1 MNPVDLITKTFQF
14 KIGNTTF
21 QPAYWHAISIVFLL
35 FLLII
40 TMAQVRRHFMDYSL
54 RGGVVGVLLGFALA
68 LVIEGFMILGGHTIL
83 TNVLGWK
90 NAPKPISNALDAGK
104 SKLVDV
110 LGTQTSPQPKEKLSQ
125 DQIIESYQSLN
136 PDIQRTIRST
146 ICSP

>member
-1 MNPVDLITKTFQF
+1 
-14 KIGNTTF
+14 
-21 QPAYWHAISIVFLL
+21 
-35 FLLII
+35 
-40 TMAQVRRHFMDYSL
+40 MDYSL

>member
-1 MNPVDLITKTFQF
+1 MNPAEAITKTFQF

-21 QPAYWHAISIVFLL
+21 QPAYWHAAAIVFLL

-40 TMAQVRRHFMDYSL
+40 TMAQVRRHLMDYSL
-54 RGGVVGVLLGFALA
+54 RGSFFGIFLGFLLA
-68 LVIEGFMILGGHTIL
+68 LVVEGFFILSGRTIL

-110 LGTQTSPQPKEKLSQ
+110 LGNQASPQQKEKLSQ

-136 PDIQRTIRST
+136 PDIQRIVRST